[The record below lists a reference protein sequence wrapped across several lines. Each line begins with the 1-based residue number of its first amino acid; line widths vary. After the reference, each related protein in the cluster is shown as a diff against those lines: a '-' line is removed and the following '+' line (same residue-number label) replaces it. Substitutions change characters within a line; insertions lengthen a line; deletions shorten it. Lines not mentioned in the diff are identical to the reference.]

1 MRVGV
6 HRNGVRKRS
15 RVDIALSTLD
25 DDEFVF
31 MMAMVM
37 DYGNEVRYRDGYR
50 YVALEKKKIVVD
62 WVLGFGRHYVC
73 FHDYF
78 GICDMIMIDDDECL
92 SVWIV

>member
-1 MRVGV
+1 M
-6 HRNGVRKRS
+6 K
-15 RVDIALSTLD
+15 
-25 DDEFVF
+25 
-31 MMAMVM
+31 
-37 DYGNEVRYRDGYR
+37 YGIGMGTGM
-50 YVALEKKKIVVD
+50 LHWKKKKIVVD

>member
-1 MRVGV
+1 M
-6 HRNGVRKRS
+6 K
-15 RVDIALSTLD
+15 
-25 DDEFVF
+25 
-31 MMAMVM
+31 
-37 DYGNEVRYRDGYR
+37 YGIGMGTGM
-50 YVALEKKKIVVD
+50 LHWKKKIVVD